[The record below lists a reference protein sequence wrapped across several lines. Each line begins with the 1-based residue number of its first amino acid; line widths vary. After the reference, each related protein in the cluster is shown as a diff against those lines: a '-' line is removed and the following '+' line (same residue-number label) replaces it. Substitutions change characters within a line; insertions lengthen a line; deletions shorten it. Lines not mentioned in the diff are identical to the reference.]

1 MTAVAG
7 GGVGRAAAKGWAG
20 GLRNAAFERRVAAF
34 VSGGVL
40 ADEDVFVVDAVA
52 PRFDEYDPEV
62 LLGLAFAVRAPRA
75 GHAGVNLM
83 RVREHIEEAAG
94 ADEMAWPEDLAAWQ
108 ARVLASS
115 MVGVP
120 AVDSGASGD
129 PAAGLPFTAQAV
141 ASGTLLLTRR
151 MFVEQERV
159 AGALRKRAVSMDPG
173 FDVEAGLTK
182 VFEGDTTSEA
192 ANAVRVAAT
201 SRLAV
206 VTGGPGTGKTFSI
219 KRLLALLIEHESP
232 ERPLRIEL
240 AAPTGKAG
248 VRMAEAMREGL
259 NELAASERVKDRLKS
274 LVPWTLHRLLGVR
287 PDGSTRHHAKNP
299 LAADVVVV
307 DEVSMVDLSM
317 MGTLLFA
324 LAPDKRLVLLGDKD
338 QLASVEAGS
347 VLADLVRSVAGGGEL
362 SERVVSFTRSRRFES
377 APDIAGVAAG
387 LQRADADGIAEALL
401 ILCGR
406 GNAPNETL
414 TDRIRHLGSPMFP
427 QAPARPAIKVGDEKP
442 IDAGPA
448 APSGRQRD
456 QLAAPY
462 CGEVFVD
469 GGVVRLG
476 YAALLGEVLA
486 RDGVKA
492 DLLREPAF
500 QRELLLA
507 LDRYRV
513 LAVHRRG
520 PLGVTGIERD
530 VSERVREFL
539 KQKAGRAMPGTGG
552 HWLGRP
558 LLVTQNAYDV
568 GLMNGDVGLVLPSPL
583 LSQSTSPSEAGLV
596 AVFPGGGA
604 DTVPKVVSLSR
615 LPPHEGA
622 LAMTVHK
629 SQGSQFDRVAIV
641 LAGRTSPIQKRELI
655 YTAITRAKVRVD
667 WLGSEDE
674 LETALRDG
682 VVRTSGLAELL
693 SG

>member
-1 MTAVAG
+1 MTALTGV
-7 GGVGRAAAKGWAG
+7 GVGRGPAKGWAG

-34 VSGGVL
+34 VAAGVL

-52 PRFDEYDPEV
+52 PRFGEFDPDV

-75 GHAGVNLM
+75 GHAGVNLI

-94 ADEMAWPEDLAAWQ
+94 ADAMSWPDDLAAWQ
-108 ARVLASS
+108 ALVLASS
-115 MVGVP
+115 MVGV
-120 AVDSGASGD
+120 VGSGADGAR
-129 PAAGLPFTAQAV
+129 AAGRPFTAQTV

-159 AGALRKRAVSMDPG
+159 ADALHKRAVSIDPG
-173 FDVEAGLTK
+173 FDVEAGLTR
-182 VFEGDTTSEA
+182 VFAGDTTSEA

-206 VTGGPGTGKTFSI
+206 ITGGPGTGKTFSI
-219 KRLLALLIEHESP
+219 KRLLALLIENESP

-287 PDGSTRHHAKNP
+287 PDGSTRHHTKNP

-307 DEVSMVDLSM
+307 DEVSMVDLAM

-324 LAPDKRLVLLGDKD
+324 LAPDTRLVLLGDKD

-347 VLADLVRSVAGGGEL
+347 VLADLVRSVAGGEM

-377 APDIAGVAAG
+377 APDIASVASG
-387 LQRADADGIAEALL
+387 LQKADADGIAEALA

-406 GNAPNETL
+406 AHAPNETL
-414 TDRIRHLGSPMFP
+414 TDRIRHLGSPVFP
-427 QAPARPAIKVGDEKP
+427 QAPVTPATKVGDEKP

-448 APSGRQRD
+448 APSARQRD

-476 YAALLGEVLA
+476 YAALIGEVLA

-492 DLLREPAF
+492 ELLREPAF

-520 PLGVTGIERD
+520 PLGVSGIERD
-530 VSERVREFL
+530 ISERVRKFL
-539 KQKAGRAMPGTGG
+539 EQKANRAMPGTGG

-568 GLMNGDVGLVLPSPL
+568 GLMNGDVGLVLPSP
-583 LSQSTSPSEAGLV
+583 SPSEAGLV

-604 DTVPKVVSLSR
+604 DAAPKVVSLSR

-641 LAGRTSPIQKRELI
+641 LAGRASPIQKRELI

>member
-1 MTAVAG
+1 
-7 GGVGRAAAKGWAG
+7 
-20 GLRNAAFERRVAAF
+20 
-34 VSGGVL
+34 
-40 ADEDVFVVDAVA
+40 
-52 PRFDEYDPEV
+52 
-62 LLGLAFAVRAPRA
+62 
-75 GHAGVNLM
+75 VNLL

-94 ADEMAWPEDLAAWQ
+94 ADGVVWPEDLAAWQ
-108 ARVLASS
+108 SKVLASS
-115 MVGVP
+115 MVG
-120 AVDSGASGD
+120 GADVEATQG
-129 PAAGLPFTAQAV
+129 AEQVVGRPFTAQAV
-141 ASGTLLLTRR
+141 AAGTLLLTRR

-159 AGALRKRAVSMDPG
+159 ADALRKRAVAMDPG
-173 FDVEAGLTK
+173 FDVEAGLAR
-182 VFEGDTTSEA
+182 VFAGDTTGEA

-206 VTGGPGTGKTFSI
+206 ITGGPGTGKTFSI
-219 KRLLALLIEHESP
+219 KRLLALLIEDESQ

-259 NELAASERVKDRLKS
+259 SELAASERVKERLKS

-307 DEVSMVDLSM
+307 DEVSMVDLTM

-324 LAPDKRLVLLGDKD
+324 LGPDTRLVLLGDKD

-347 VLADLVRSVAGGGEL
+347 VLADLVRVVADGGEL
-362 SERVVSFTRSRRFES
+362 GERVVSFTRSRRFES
-377 APDIAGVAAG
+377 APDIAQVAAG
-387 LQRADADGIAEALL
+387 LQKADAEGIAGALAV
-401 ILCGR
+401 LCGR
-406 GNAPNETL
+406 DHAPNETL
-414 TDRIRHLGSPMFP
+414 NGRIAHLGSPVFP
-427 QAPARPAIKVGDEKP
+427 RAAAANVGDGTL
-442 IDAGPA
+442 IDTGPAGPA
-448 APSGRQRD
+448 ALSARQRD

-462 CGEVFVD
+462 CGEVFVE
-469 GGVVRLG
+469 GGVARLG
-476 YAALLGEVLA
+476 YAALIGEVLA

-492 DLLREPAF
+492 EVLREPSF

-530 VSERVREFL
+530 VAERVRKHLEG
-539 KQKAGRAMPGTGG
+539 KARLAMPRAGG

-568 GLMNGDVGLVLPSPL
+568 DLMNGDVGLVLPS
-583 LSQSTSPSEAGLV
+583 QSGAGLV
-596 AVFPGGGA
+596 AVFSGGGA
-604 DTVPKVVSLSR
+604 DAAPKVVSLSR

-641 LAGRTSPIQKRELI
+641 LAGRASPIQKRELI

-667 WLGSEDE
+667 WLGSEVE